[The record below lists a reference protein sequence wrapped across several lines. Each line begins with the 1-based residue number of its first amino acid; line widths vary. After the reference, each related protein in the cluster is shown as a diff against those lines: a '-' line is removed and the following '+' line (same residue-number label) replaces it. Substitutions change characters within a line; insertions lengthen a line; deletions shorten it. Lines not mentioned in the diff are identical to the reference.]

1 MAEEF
6 VLPKRRNAD
15 RAIYIRVP
23 ADMDKRL
30 EELAEASGLTKS
42 DVIRRIVD
50 EALARGVRIEDEQ
63 AAAAGV

>member
-15 RAIYIRVP
+15 RPIYVRVP

-50 EALARGVRIEDEQ
+50 EALTRGVRIEDEQ
-63 AAAAGV
+63 AAAAGA

>member
-15 RAIYIRVP
+15 RVVYMRLP
-23 ADMDKRL
+23 ADMDQRL
-30 EELAEASGLTKS
+30 EELAAASGLTKS

-50 EALARGVRIEDEQ
+50 EALTRGVRIEDEQ
-63 AAAAGV
+63 SAAAEA